1 MHLAE
6 ESIDYQ
12 IKGKPKVY
20 QTSQIGVVQT
30 LISCV
35 IRGRIYY
42 IATVLLSALFIVSN
56 VYPINSLFRSFL
68 GIIPTNSGEDDILG
82 FIFFLL
88 VTFCYYSL
96 GVASLTSFCCLQTIH
111 TKKHQQLCYTETVD
125 NFSLS
130 L

>member
-68 GIIPTNSGEDDILG
+68 GIIPTNSGGRYFRIHFFFISNVLLLFFRGCFPYIILL
-82 FIFFLL
+82 F
-88 VTFCYYSL
+88 TNN
-96 GVASLTSFCCLQTIH
+96 THKKTPTIV
-111 TKKHQQLCYTETVD
+111 LYR
-125 NFSLS
+125 NGR
-130 L
+130 